1 MLFKLIGFVIR
12 YGGVIVAAITMVEG
26 LVSKDTP
33 GDQKKVLVITA
44 VREFLTKVGVQVT
57 PAVETMIGS
66 VIDMAVTL
74 FNLFGIFKRKD
85 EVEEDVAPVE
95 AAKVERVV
103 KAVVES
109 PDDIRLRELEA
120 ILKAQIEEGR

>member
-33 GDQKKVLVITA
+33 GDQKKILVIKA
-44 VREFLTKVGVQVT
+44 VKEFLTKVGVQVT
-57 PAVETMIGS
+57 PAIETMIGS

-95 AAKVERVV
+95 AAKVARVV
-103 KAVVES
+103 QAVVES
-109 PDDIRLRELEA
+109 PDEVRLRELEA
-120 ILKAQIEEGR
+120 ILKAQMEEGR

>member
-33 GDQKKVLVITA
+33 GDQKKVLVIKA
-44 VREFLTKVGVQVT
+44 VKEFLTKVGVQVT
-57 PAVETMIGS
+57 PAVETMISS

-74 FNLFGIFKRKD
+74 FNLFGIFRHKD
-85 EVEEDVAPVE
+85 EMEEDVAPVE

-109 PDDIRLRELEA
+109 PDEVRLRELEA
-120 ILKAQIEEGR
+120 ILKAQMEEGR